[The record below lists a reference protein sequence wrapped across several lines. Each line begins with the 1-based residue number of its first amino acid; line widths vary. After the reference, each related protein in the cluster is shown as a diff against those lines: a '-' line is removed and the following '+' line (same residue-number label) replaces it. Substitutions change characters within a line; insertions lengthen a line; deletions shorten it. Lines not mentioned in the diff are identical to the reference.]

1 VTRRLSLLCM
11 CALAS
16 FAMRGA
22 AVELPGRVVDT
33 EWLDAH
39 VEEVV
44 VIDIRS
50 AITAYWESHIPG
62 AVYLNAEAL
71 RLADGGVPV
80 MLAPAEMIA
89 TKLGALG
96 IAADTPV
103 VVYTETGDYKAPYLV
118 WILDYLGHEASAAL
132 EGGFGKWQ
140 AEGRY
145 VTQQYPTVESCEY
158 VLPAARNAAV
168 RSSLADVEGMVLSGG
183 YAMIDVRNPA
193 LFTGE
198 RGFWKRNGHVPGFKG
213 HFWGDDLNADGTW
226 KDVAVLREAYA
237 ALGVTADRP
246 VVVMCGQGLM
256 SAHAYFTLK
265 YVLGIPN
272 VTNYDGGFHEWSH
285 EDHLPV
291 ATGSE

>member
-1 VTRRLSLLCM
+1 M

-168 RSSLADVEGMVLSGG
+168 RSSLADVEGMVLSGK
-183 YAMIDVRNPA
+183 
-193 LFTGE
+193 
-198 RGFWKRNGHVPGFKG
+198 KRRRK
-213 HFWGDDLNADGTW
+213 
-226 KDVAVLREAYA
+226 K
-237 ALGVTADRP
+237 
-246 VVVMCGQGLM
+246 
-256 SAHAYFTLK
+256 
-265 YVLGIPN
+265 
-272 VTNYDGGFHEWSH
+272 
-285 EDHLPV
+285 
-291 ATGSE
+291 

>member
-1 VTRRLSLLCM
+1 MGRRISTLCL
-11 CALAS
+11 CAIAALAVR
-16 FAMRGA
+16 ADA
-22 AVELPGRVVDT
+22 ATLPGRIVDT

-44 VIDIRS
+44 VVDIRD

-62 AVYLNAEAL
+62 AVYLNAEAM
-71 RLADGGVPV
+71 RLAEGGTPV

-89 TKLGALG
+89 DKLGALG

-103 VVYTETGDYKAPYLV
+103 VIYTETGDYKAPYLL
-118 WILDYLGHEASAAL
+118 WILDYLGHEASAVM

-140 AEGRY
+140 AEGRF
-145 VTQQYPTVESCEY
+145 VTQQYPDIEACEY
-158 VLPAARNAAV
+158 ELPATLDNGV
-168 RSSLADVEGMVLSGG
+168 RCSTEDVEDMVASGD

-193 LFTGE
+193 LYTGE

-226 KDVAVLREAYA
+226 KDVDALREAYA
-237 ALGVTADRP
+237 KLGVVDDRP

-256 SAHAYFTLK
+256 SAQAYFTLK
-265 YVLGIPN
+265 YILGVPD

-285 EDHLPV
+285 DDLPV
-291 ATGSE
+291 ATGAE